1 MKPAII
7 LSAAS
12 FGVMGACM
20 TLPGTLLP
28 LLVEQFGIR
37 LVEAGSMLALQP
49 VAYLLSVLVAGK
61 LIRRFG
67 IRVVLSVGLLTS
79 AAGFAGFGTISTW
92 LGGAAMMFLT
102 GLGFGVMEVGTNS
115 LLITLGGERRSN
127 VLNFAHL
134 FFGVGSFVAPVLS
147 AHAVSA
153 GVSWRVLFLVAGV
166 LMAGLG
172 TSWATLRASIAADL
186 PPALGGTTVSGRR
199 SPLALLLGLT
209 LATYVGVEMGVGS
222 WLTKYMVTVRA
233 MSLTAAGNALS
244 LYWLGL
250 AAGRL
255 ALSVLSHRVRDQTLL
270 VMLASISVVT
280 LTGALVV
287 HGAWAAAACFA
298 ATGAGFSGIFP
309 AVIALGGRHHP
320 HDVAGATSVM
330 IGGAGLG
337 GIVIP
342 WAMSAIADGA
352 GLVAGM
358 AFYAATGAVMAGLAI
373 SVNRS
378 LRQEPAA
385 GVARS

>member
-255 ALSVLSHRVRDQTLL
+255 ALSVLSHRVRDKTLL

>member
-172 TSWATLRASIAADL
+172 TSWTTLRASIAADL